1 MKENLSDYENLMI
14 KITNIIGEAYENG
27 MMSYAECVG
36 VFTSAQHFFIDHIK
50 QDWDKKN
57 ED

>member
-1 MKENLSDYENLMI
+1 MI
-14 KITNIIGEAYENG
+14 QITNIIGEAHDNG
-27 MMSYAECVG
+27 MLSYAECVG

-50 QDWDKKN
+50 QDWDENN

>member
-27 MMSYAECVG
+27 MLSYSESIG
-36 VFTSAQHFFIDHIK
+36 VFTSAQHFFIDHVK
-50 QDWDKKN
+50 QLWDETD